1 MLKNDPSSSEMW
13 RSRKSSKFQASN
25 SESFRERASKEAP
38 NTKNQ
43 IRIRLPRHSIV
54 TEAAT
59 LIIPS
64 SFACRAVAWRRRVIR
79 HSSFLA

>member
-13 RSRKSSKFQASN
+13 RSRKSSKFQAPS
-25 SESFRERASKEAP
+25 SKEAP

-54 TEAAT
+54 AEAAT

-64 SFACRAVAWRRRVIR
+64 SFVIR

>member
-13 RSRKSSKFQASN
+13 RSRKSSKFQAPG
-25 SESFRERASKEAP
+25 SKEAP

-54 TEAAT
+54 AEAAT

-64 SFACRAVAWRRRVIR
+64 SFVIR

>member
-1 MLKNDPSSSEMW
+1 VAIAQKLQIPSP
-13 RSRKSSKFQASN
+13 N

-54 TEAAT
+54 AEAAT

-64 SFACRAVAWRRRVIR
+64 SFVIR

>member
-13 RSRKSSKFQASN
+13 RSRKSSKIPKHAL
-25 SESFRERASKEAP
+25 SEAERAQSSKEAL

-43 IRIRLPRHSIV
+43 TCIRLPRHSV
-54 TEAAT
+54 VAT

-64 SFACRAVAWRRRVIR
+64 SFVIR

>member
-1 MLKNDPSSSEMW
+1 MLKNDPSSSKTW
-13 RSRKSSKFQASN
+13 RSRKSSKFPKPAL
-25 SESFRERASKEAP
+25 SEAERAPSSKEAP

-54 TEAAT
+54 AEAAT

-64 SFACRAVAWRRRVIR
+64 SFVIR